1 MLDKIKDVVEDV
13 VDGVVEKVNPI
24 KDFMVGQVKMNYKVY
39 IDTKALIKEQGIEG
53 LSSMR
58 DIGETTINGKKV
70 YLKHFNGIFVMQGQ
84 KDLPSA
90 LVCKING
97 EFMILVNDAFMAASK
112 EERDAILA
120 HELGHIKCGH
130 LDNPNPLNMF
140 KRMLGM
146 DSTIQME
153 LEADKVAIEAG
164 HMDGLSLVMDKIEEF
179 YDMIGMGRKEIMERK
194 RQLRVAV
201 WKEVFG
207 TKKTKSETNPA
218 LQAALDSRGGI
229 CPEGHSA
236 LLAK

>member
-1 MLDKIKDVVEDV
+1 MLDRIKKMVEDV
-13 VDGVVEKVNPI
+13 VEKASPI
-24 KDFMVGQVKMNYKVY
+24 KDFMVGQVKMNYKAYV
-39 IDTKALIKEQGIEG
+39 DTKALMKEQGIEG

-70 YLKHFNGIFVMQGQ
+70 YLKHFNGIFVLQGQ
-84 KDLPSA
+84 KDMPSA
-90 LVCKING
+90 LVGKING

-112 EERDAILA
+112 EVRDAILA

-130 LDNPNPLNMF
+130 LDNLNPLNSF
-140 KRMLGM
+140 KRMFGAE
-146 DSTIQME
+146 SSIKME

-179 YDMIGMGRKEIMERK
+179 YDMIGMGQKEIRERN

-207 TKKTKSETNPA
+207 
-218 LQAALDSRGGI
+218 D
-229 CPEGHSA
+229 
-236 LLAK
+236 

>member
-1 MLDKIKDVVEDV
+1 MLDRIKEMVEDV
-13 VDGVVEKVNPI
+13 VDDIMEKASPV

-39 IDTKALIKEQGIEG
+39 VDTKALMKEQGVEG
-53 LSSMR
+53 LLSMR
-58 DIGETTINGKKV
+58 DIGETTIAGRKV
-70 YLKHFNGIFVMQGQ
+70 YLKHFNGIFVIQGQ
-84 KDLPSA
+84 KDIPGA
-90 LVCKING
+90 LVSKIGG

-140 KRMLGM
+140 KRMFGA

-179 YDMIGMGRKEIMERK
+179 YDMIGMGQKEIRERN

-207 TKKTKSETNPA
+207 
-218 LQAALDSRGGI
+218 D
-229 CPEGHSA
+229 
-236 LLAK
+236 